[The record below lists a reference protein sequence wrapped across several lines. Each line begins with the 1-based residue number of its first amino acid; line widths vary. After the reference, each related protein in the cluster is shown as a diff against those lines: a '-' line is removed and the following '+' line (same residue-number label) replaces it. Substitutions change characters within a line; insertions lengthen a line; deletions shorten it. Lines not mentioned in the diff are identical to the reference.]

1 MLAPACRD
9 AESPVFTS
17 LLIGFITC
25 LRGAVTVAPGGS
37 VVIMSVRHPGEARG
51 DTEGRPDDIET
62 RLRAALRDAM
72 KTRDVVAVFALR
84 SALSAIGNAGA
95 IPAGP
100 DPAPGAG
107 RQYAAGAGAELG
119 ADAAARLLTQA
130 DVAVIVRREAGE
142 RETAADQCDQAGH
155 PDRAERLRREAGILR
170 AVLETG

>member
-1 MLAPACRD
+1 M
-9 AESPVFTS
+9 
-17 LLIGFITC
+17 LIGFITC
-25 LRGAVTVAPGGS
+25 LRGAVTVAAGRS

-51 DTEGRPDDIET
+51 DAEGQPDDIET

-84 SALSAIGNAGA
+84 SALSAVGNAGA

-100 DPAPGAG
+100 GPAPGPG
-107 RQYAAGAGAELG
+107 QYVAGAGAGLG
-119 ADAAARLLTQA
+119 ATDAARRPLTQA
-130 DVAVIVRREAGE
+130 DLAVIVRREVGE
-142 RETAADQCDQAGH
+142 RETAADQCDQGGH

>member
-1 MLAPACRD
+1 
-9 AESPVFTS
+9 
-17 LLIGFITC
+17 
-25 LRGAVTVAPGGS
+25 
-37 VVIMSVRHPGEARG
+37 MSARHPGEARG
-51 DTEGRPDDIET
+51 DAEGQPDDIET

-107 RQYAAGAGAELG
+107 RQYVAGAGAGLG
-119 ADAAARLLTQA
+119 ATDAAARSLAQA
-130 DVAVIVRREAGE
+130 DLAVIVRREAGE
-142 RETAADQCDQAGH
+142 RETAADQCDQGGH

>member
-1 MLAPACRD
+1 M
-9 AESPVFTS
+9 
-17 LLIGFITC
+17 TC

-37 VVIMSVRHPGEARG
+37 VVIMSARHPGEARA
-51 DTEGRPDDIET
+51 DAEGRPDDIET

-100 DPAPGAG
+100 DPAPRAG
-107 RQYAAGAGAELG
+107 SRYVAGAGAGLG
-119 ADAAARLLTQA
+119 ATDAAQRPLTQA
-130 DVAVIVRREAGE
+130 DLAVIVRREAGE
-142 RETAADQCDQAGH
+142 RETAADQCDQGGH
-155 PDRAERLRREAGILR
+155 PDRAEPLRREAGILR